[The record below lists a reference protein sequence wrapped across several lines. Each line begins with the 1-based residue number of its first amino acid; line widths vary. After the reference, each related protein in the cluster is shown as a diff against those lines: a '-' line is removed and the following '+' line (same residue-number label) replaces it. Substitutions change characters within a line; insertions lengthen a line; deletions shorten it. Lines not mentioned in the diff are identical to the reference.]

1 METLALYFNIIVQ
14 FAGVLYLSFAF
25 VLCLYKTP
33 KREIYKTYRR
43 SQRFLAL
50 NYLVMGMVLCQT
62 GRLVADA
69 RPYS

>member
-1 METLALYFNIIVQ
+1 METFALYFNIIVQ

-43 SQRFLAL
+43 SQAL
-50 NYLVMGMVLCQT
+50 PCIKLSGYGNQLSGMVLCQ
-62 GRLVADA
+62 A
-69 RPYS
+69 